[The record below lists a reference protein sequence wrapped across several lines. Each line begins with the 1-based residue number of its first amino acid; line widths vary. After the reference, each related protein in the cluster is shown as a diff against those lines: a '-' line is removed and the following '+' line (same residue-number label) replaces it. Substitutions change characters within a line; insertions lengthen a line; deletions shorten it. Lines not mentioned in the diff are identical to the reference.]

1 MAFEI
6 PKQDYSGEIRATT
19 LGVGDKAVTVG
30 GENSYPFHTFEGDMP
45 NAPKIAMEIWDKDP
59 GVDWAEAAKE
69 PYKDVLGDPVAWAKK
84 VLEYE
89 PDLLVIQCQS
99 ADPNGDNAPAA
110 EVADRVKAVV
120 DEVDIPVV
128 VWGTYNHQKDIEVM
142 RLVSEKCQN
151 KNLIIGPVEEGDHKQ
166 IGAAAMGYN
175 HTIAASS
182 PIDVNLAKQLNILL
196 GNLGVKDEKI
206 IVDPTTGGLGY
217 GLEYTY
223 SIIERIMMAA
233 LTQED
238 DKLQRPVICNMAHEV
253 WKCKE
258 AKLSE
263 DEAPE
268 LGDAAKRG
276 ILMEAVTA
284 VSLLLAGANVLMM
297 RHPEAVKLVRNFISQ
312 M

>member
-1 MAFEI
+1 VAFEI